1 MSAYDSKLTSSEPFQ
16 HCYLTRYHHAEIGAP
31 MRRREFIAFVSGAAA
46 WPMAAHAQQPDK
58 VPVIGFLGASSAEV
72 YEGRLGSFR
81 RGLNE
86 AGFAEGQNV
95 AIEYRWAEGHYERL
109 PMLAT
114 QLIQR
119 QVAVIVAGGGTP
131 AAVAATAATKTIPI
145 VFAVAVD
152 PVAAGLVSS
161 LNKPGGNVTGVTNL
175 NVEVGPKRLELLR
188 ELLPSLTRVAVLVNP
203 TNSVVSEPF
212 LRGMQAAALALKIQL
227 NVLNASTEAEI
238 NEAFKRLVQLRAGAL
253 IVSTDVFFNSQS
265 KLLGALSVQHAIPAV
280 YQYRAFVAAGGLLSY
295 GGDDTEYYYLA
306 GVYAGRVLRGEKP
319 SNLPVQQSTK
329 VELIINLR
337 TAKALGINVPN
348 TIIGR
353 ADEVIE

>member
-1 MSAYDSKLTSSEPFQ
+1 V
-16 HCYLTRYHHAEIGAP
+16 
-31 MRRREFIAFVSGAAA
+31 RRREFITFITGAAA
-46 WPMAAHAQQPDK
+46 WSAAAHAQQPDR

-72 YEGRLGSFR
+72 YESRLASFS

-86 AGFAEGQNV
+86 TGFVEGQNV
-95 AIEYRWAEGHYERL
+95 AIEYRWAEGQYERL
-109 PMLAT
+109 PTLAT
-114 QLIQR
+114 QLVQR

-131 AAVAATAATKTIPI
+131 AAVAAVAATKSIPI

-161 LNKPGGNVTGVTNL
+161 LNKPGGNVTGVTNM
-175 NVEVGPKRLELLR
+175 NVEIGPKRLELLR
-188 ELLPSLTRVAVLVNP
+188 ELLPSLTSVAVLVNP
-203 TNSVVSEPF
+203 ANPVVSEPF

-227 NVLNASTEAEI
+227 HVVNASTEAEI
-238 NEAFKRLVQLRAGAL
+238 KEAFGRLIELRAGAL

-265 KLLGALSVQHAIPAV
+265 KLVGELSVQHAMPAV
-280 YQYRAFVAAGGLLSY
+280 YQYRPFVAAGALLSY
-295 GGDDTEYYYLA
+295 GGDDIEYYHLA

-319 SNLPVQQSTK
+319 SDLPVQQSTK
-329 VELIINLR
+329 VELIINLK
-337 TAKALGINVPN
+337 TAKTLGISVPN

>member
-1 MSAYDSKLTSSEPFQ
+1 MQGVGL
-16 HCYLTRYHHAEIGAP
+16 GVG
-31 MRRREFIAFVSGAAA
+31 MRRREFITLVSGAAA
-46 WPMAAHAQQPDK
+46 WSVAAHAQQPDK
-58 VPVIGFLGASSAEV
+58 VPAIGFLGASSAEA
-72 YEGRLGSFR
+72 YESRLVSFR

-86 AGFAEGQNV
+86 TGFAEGRNV
-95 AIEYRWAEGHYERL
+95 AIEYRWAEGQYGRL
-109 PMLAT
+109 PMLAA

-131 AAVAATAATKTIPI
+131 AAVAATEATKTIPI

-161 LNKPGGNVTGVTNL
+161 LNKPGGNVTGVTNM
-175 NVEVGPKRLELLR
+175 NVEIAPKRLELLK
-188 ELLPSLTRVAVLVNP
+188 ELLPSLTSVAVLVNP
-203 TNSVVSEPF
+203 ANSVVSEPF
-212 LRGMQAAALALKIQL
+212 LRGVQTAGLALKIQL
-227 NVLNASTEAEI
+227 HPLHASTEAEI
-238 NEAFKRLVQLRAGAL
+238 NEAFRKLVQLRAGAL

-265 KLLGALSVQHAIPAV
+265 KLLGALSAQHAVPAV
-280 YQYRAFVAAGGLLSY
+280 YQYRPFVASGGLLSY

-319 SNLPVQQSTK
+319 SDLPVQQSTK
-329 VELIINLR
+329 VELIINLK
-337 TAKALGINVPN
+337 TAKVLGISVPN